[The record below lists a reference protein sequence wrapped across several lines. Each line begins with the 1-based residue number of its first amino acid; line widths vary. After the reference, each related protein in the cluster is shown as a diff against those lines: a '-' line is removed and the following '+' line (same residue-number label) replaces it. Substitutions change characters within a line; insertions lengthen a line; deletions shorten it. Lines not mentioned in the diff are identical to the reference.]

1 MRVLSSEKLPIDL
14 NSGED
19 SRIPKFS
26 TSCFCLP
33 PRPIAIPK
41 QATNTVDKLI
51 IHIHGG
57 GFVAMSSSSHQN
69 YTRIWANELGIP
81 IFSIDYRLAPK
92 WKFPCALVDCWQ
104 VYQWLIERGC
114 QELGLNGGAP
124 PKKVILVGDS
134 AGGNLVAA
142 LTCLAIQR
150 NYRIPDGIQLIYPGK
165 KCHFVTLI
173 ALNLSKT
180 DL

>member
-1 MRVLSSEKLPIDL
+1 MFKREDIIERRISQEIKRIEGGSVLYGDHEATYNPETHVQVRVLSSEKLPIDL
-14 NSGED
+14 KTGED
-19 SRIPKFS
+19 SRIPKVY

-33 PRPIAIPK
+33 PRPLSLPK
-41 QATNTVDKLI
+41 HATNTIDKLI

-69 YTRIWANELGIP
+69 YTRIWANELGVP

-114 QELGLNGGAP
+114 
-124 PKKVILVGDS
+124 
-134 AGGNLVAA
+134 
-142 LTCLAIQR
+142 
-150 NYRIPDGIQLIYPGK
+150 
-165 KCHFVTLI
+165 
-173 ALNLSKT
+173 
-180 DL
+180 